1 MPALRDPRHEAF
13 AQARAKGALLIDAYE
28 SAGFVRHRGHP
39 SRLALK
45 REVADRIALLRFLQ
59 TEMDDVSPQ
68 GLLASLR
75 RIIKAGE
82 SSENPALV
90 NAARLAIVDA
100 SRIQGELARQQAV
113 DRSDIDKEFNSFL
126 ASEAVAAAP
135 EAGSGA
141 PFAAPRSAP
150 QRPSAPRQRPSGSPP
165 APRGLLAS
173 APRDPHDLL
182 TSAAARPLALPGFPQ
197 AATARALGARPGPTL
212 DETLARVSA
221 LANHRHPAPS
231 MGTTGI

>member
-45 REVADRIALLRFLQ
+45 DEVAERIAELRASQ
-59 TEMDDVSPQ
+59 TDADDVSLA

-82 SSENPALV
+82 NSEISALV

-100 SRIQGELARQQAV
+100 SRIQAELARHH
-113 DRSDIDKEFNSFL
+113 DHERKHIDWVIKDL
-126 ASEAVAAAP
+126 AKQEAAAAAP
-135 EAGSGA
+135 E
-141 PFAAPRSAP
+141 PAAE
-150 QRPSAPRQRPSGSPP
+150 RPSPRREAPLSAPP
-165 APRGLLAS
+165 APIGLLAS
-173 APRDPHDLL
+173 APSAPRGLPVSAPRAPHNLL
-182 TSAAARPLALPGFPQ
+182 ASAAVTPLTLPGLPQGAAARRPPLRMGLAPMER
-197 AATARALGARPGPTL
+197 RA
-212 DETLARVSA
+212 
-221 LANHRHPAPS
+221 
-231 MGTTGI
+231 I

>member
-45 REVADRIALLRFLQ
+45 HDVAWRIAELRASQ
-59 TEMDDVSPQ
+59 TEIEDTTPR
-68 GLLASLR
+68 GLVASLR

-100 SRIQGELARQQAV
+100 SRIQAQLARLQAA
-113 DRSDIDKEFNSFL
+113 DRANIDKDFKAFA
-126 ASEAVAAAP
+126 ASEAAVAAP
-135 EAGSGA
+135 ERAAERPSPPREA
-141 PFAAPRSAP
+141 PLSAP
-150 QRPSAPRQRPSGSPP
+150 PAPHGLPAAAPSAPRGLPAS
-165 APRGLLAS
+165 APRAPHNLLAS
-173 APRDPHDLL
+173 AAV
-182 TSAAARPLALPGFPQ
+182 TPLALPGLPQ
-197 AATARALGARPGPTL
+197 ATTARAFGARHS
-212 DETLARVSA
+212 EARLASSGVR
-221 LANHRHPAPS
+221 
-231 MGTTGI
+231 

>member
-1 MPALRDPRHEAF
+1 MSTLQNPRYEAF

-45 REVADRIALLRFLQ
+45 RDVAERIAELRASQ
-59 TEMDDVSPQ
+59 TDIEDTSPL

-100 SRIQGELARQQAV
+100 SRIQAELARQQAA
-113 DRSDIDKEFNSFL
+113 DRSTIDKDFKEF
-126 ASEAVAAAP
+126 VANETTEAAP
-135 EAGSGA
+135 ER
-141 PFAAPRSAP
+141 AAE
-150 QRPSAPRQRPSGSPP
+150 RPSPPRGLPVSAPP
-165 APRGLLAS
+165 APRGLPESAPRAPLKLLAS
-173 APRDPHDLL
+173 AA
-182 TSAAARPLALPGFPQ
+182 TSPLALPGVL
-197 AATARALGARPGPTL
+197 LGAARLPPSRPPPLRRPGG
-212 DETLARVSA
+212 R
-221 LANHRHPAPS
+221 
-231 MGTTGI
+231 

>member
-45 REVADRIALLRFLQ
+45 AEVADRIAELRASQ
-59 TEMDDVSPQ
+59 TEAEDVSLA

-82 SSENPALV
+82 SSEIPALV

-100 SRIQGELARQQAV
+100 SRIQAELASHHAHERKH
-113 DRSDIDKEFNSFL
+113 IDWVINDL
-126 ASEAVAAAP
+126 AKQEAATAAP
-135 EAGSGA
+135 EPAAERPPPPREA
-141 PFAAPRSAP
+141 PLSAP
-150 QRPSAPRQRPSGSPP
+150 LAPIGLPAAAPSAPRGLPAS
-165 APRGLLAS
+165 APRAPHNLLAS
-173 APRDPHDLL
+173 AA
-182 TSAAARPLALPGFPQ
+182 TTPLALGVRPGP
-197 AATARALGARPGPTL
+197 AYRINGRLRGARPARPTNSHPL
-212 DETLARVSA
+212 SDERKS
-221 LANHRHPAPS
+221 RS
-231 MGTTGI
+231 

>member
-45 REVADRIALLRFLQ
+45 DNVAERIAELRALQ
-59 TEMDDVSPQ
+59 TDVEDTSPL

-82 SSENPALV
+82 ESENPTLV

-100 SRIQGELARQQAV
+100 SRLQAELARQQAAEQ
-113 DRSDIDKEFNSFL
+113 RQLDKVFNDF
-126 ASEAVAAAP
+126 AARGVGDAAP
-135 EAGSGA
+135 HGETE
-141 PFAAPRSAP
+141 
-150 QRPSAPRQRPSGSPP
+150 RPSPPREAPASAPP
-165 APRGLLAS
+165 APRGLPGIAPRAPHKLLAS
-173 APRDPHDLL
+173 A
-182 TSAAARPLALPGFPQ
+182 AAAPLALPGLST
-197 AATARALGARPGPTL
+197 ATARRPPSPPPPL
-212 DETLARVSA
+212 R
-221 LANHRHPAPS
+221 RPA
-231 MGTTGI
+231 GR